1 MEEAS
6 IILGIAAA
14 AAISVIVLFPLS
26 LIRCLQESQTLLKC
40 Q

>member
-6 IILGIAAA
+6 IILGITAA
-14 AAISVIVLFPLS
+14 AAISVIAFFPLS
-26 LIRCLQESQTLLKC
+26 LIRCLHESQTFLKC